1 MIFGYEDKG
10 VLVATDAF
18 FPADSYY
25 YLVRAMDGEYIM
37 MFCTVPSASADVG
50 RKIALGLIDAKLV
63 PCVNIV
69 PGLKSLYMWK
79 DKLNEDDELLLLI
92 KTRRSLFEAVRDKI
106 KELHPYEV
114 PEIIATRIVAGYQ
127 PYLEWIKDN
136 TTGD

>member
-1 MIFGYEDKG
+1 M
-10 VLVATDAF
+10 ATDAF

-25 YLVRAMDGEYIM
+25 DLVRAMEEYIM
-37 MFCTVPSASADVG
+37 MFCTVPSADVG

-79 DKLNEDDELLLLI
+79 DKFNEDDELLLLI

-127 PYLEWIKDN
+127 PYLDWIKDN
-136 TTGD
+136 TNGE